1 MDPSSLKPSL
11 LKNILV
17 RFLSFGVLI
26 FAVRFAFL
34 VAIRGQSCSVGD
46 DFCLFNVR
54 HTSSVAVQSDKRY
67 IHYYASV
74 FQDLIAY
81 GYLSPNSKSLC
92 IETLTGE
99 EVQALKRIGVL
110 DSVGIPKRASRKLP
124 FKGNTFD
131 FEFSSGLEGYRFPVE
146 LGSEI
151 CRTLKPGGFLV
162 VHLTAKDAYS
172 FQSFL
177 DLFDCLRLIR
187 SRETDGPDPS
197 TKIQEIV
204 MKKERQKQSSL
215 GNNNNSE
222 LRREIIRNAEP
233 LIEQEPLKP
242 WITLKRNIQNIKYLT
257 SMVDI
262 SFKRKYVYIDVG
274 ARSYASSIGNWF
286 KKQYPKQNKNFEIY
300 GIEADK
306 AFHEEYKAKKSV
318 KLLPYAAWIRNE
330 TLFFEITRDPKG
342 KSMGMQRGRG
352 MGRIHPVQSSASYV
366 DDVDKI
372 QGFDL
377 AEWLKSV
384 VGERDF
390 VVMKMDVE
398 GTEFHLMPR
407 LIETG
412 AIYLID
418 EVFLECHYDR
428 WQKCCPGQR
437 SPKYH
442 NTYRQCLD
450 LFTSLRAR
458 GVLPFDHDGACT
470 SLAIWPQVPP
480 SVSSS
485 YYDIGMIIMK
495 GPNDRV
501 ASPYAR
507 QEHGT
512 IPNIS
517 ITRRKEK
524 AASIKEL
531 VKLIMNDFRMAY
543 AGFVVI
549 RLRTSRLD
557 DGFCNNKLV
566 Q

>member
-1 MDPSSLKPSL
+1 MEPFTMKPNL

-26 FAVRFAFL
+26 FAARFAYII
-34 VAIRGQSCSVGD
+34 AIRGQSCVAGD

-54 HTSSVAVQSDKRY
+54 HMSSVAVQSEKRY
-67 IHYYASV
+67 IHYYSSV

-92 IETLTGE
+92 IETLTGD
-99 EVQALKRIGVL
+99 EVLALKRIGVS
-110 DSVGIPKRASRKLP
+110 DSTGISKKASRWKQP
-124 FKGNTFD
+124 FKGDTFD
-131 FEFSSGLEGYRFPVE
+131 FEFSSGLESSRFPVE

-162 VHLTAKDAYS
+162 VHVTAKDAYS

-187 SRETDGPDPS
+187 CRETDGPDPPA
-197 TKIQEIV
+197 KIQEIV
-204 MKKERQKQSSL
+204 MKKERQKPFL
-215 GNNNNSE
+215 NNNSGDKRSVRE
-222 LRREIIRNAEP
+222 LKREIIRNAEP
-233 LIEQEPLKP
+233 LIQQEPLRP
-242 WITLKRNIQNIKYLT
+242 WITMKRNIQNIKYLT

-286 KKQYPKQNKNFEIY
+286 KKQYPKQKKNFEIY
-300 GIEADK
+300 AIEADK
-306 AFHEEYKAKKSV
+306 AFHQEYKTRKSV

-330 TLFFEITRDPKG
+330 TLFFEISREPNPKR
-342 KSMGMQRGRG
+342 KSIAMQRG

-366 DDVDKI
+366 DDVAKI
-372 QGFDL
+372 EGFDL

-384 VGERDF
+384 VGERDL

-398 GTEFHLMPR
+398 GAEFHLMRR

-418 EVFLECHYDR
+418 EVFLECHYNR
-428 WQKCCPGQR
+428 WQKCCPAQR

-458 GVLPFDHDGACT
+458 GVLVHQ
-470 SLAIWPQVPP
+470 WW
-480 SVSSS
+480 
-485 YYDIGMIIMK
+485 
-495 GPNDRV
+495 
-501 ASPYAR
+501 
-507 QEHGT
+507 
-512 IPNIS
+512 
-517 ITRRKEK
+517 
-524 AASIKEL
+524 
-531 VKLIMNDFRMAY
+531 
-543 AGFVVI
+543 
-549 RLRTSRLD
+549 
-557 DGFCNNKLV
+557 
-566 Q
+566 